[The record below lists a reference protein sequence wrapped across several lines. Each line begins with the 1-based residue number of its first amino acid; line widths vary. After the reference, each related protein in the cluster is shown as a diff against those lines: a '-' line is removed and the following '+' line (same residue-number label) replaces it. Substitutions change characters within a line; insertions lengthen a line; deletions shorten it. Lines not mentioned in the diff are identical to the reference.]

1 MDDADFI
8 RETMRAIGVCSISA
22 AQEAAIMAAPA
33 VAEPIRDDVDRA
45 QHRHAIVKET
55 LKAFGREEELWRDV
69 YSHVFIACRNIKNGV
84 RNQRSAA

>member
-22 AQEAAIMAAPA
+22 AQEAAIMAAP
-33 VAEPIRDDVDRA
+33 
-45 QHRHAIVKET
+45 
-55 LKAFGREEELWRDV
+55 ELWRDV